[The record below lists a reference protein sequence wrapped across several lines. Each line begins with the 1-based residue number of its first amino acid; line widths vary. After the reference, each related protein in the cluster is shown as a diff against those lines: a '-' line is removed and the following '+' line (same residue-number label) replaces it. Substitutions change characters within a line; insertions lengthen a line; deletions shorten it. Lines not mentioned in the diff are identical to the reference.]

1 MTASTHFFITGFRL
15 YHNQADWPLPLRNEA
30 ESGSLTLRLAGS
42 PFEASSNGSLRSTLD
57 WLHVEW
63 EIYMV
68 SSFHLTRSARL
79 GLAHLMNADNTYLN
93 SLGDKVL
100 VTQWGHGCKGY
111 LVALP

>member
-15 YHNQADWPLPLRNEA
+15 HPNRADWPLPLRNEA
-30 ESGSLTLRLAGS
+30 GSSSLALRLTGL

-68 SSFHLTRSARL
+68 SSFHLTRSAKL
-79 GLAHLMNADNTYLN
+79 GLAHLMNADSTYLN

-100 VTQWGHGCKGY
+100 LTQWGHGCKGY
-111 LVALP
+111 FFTLP